1 MEEKSTFRSAERE
14 VGMKMKDKTFD
25 NLRSDSFFQ
34 ALSIGQGGGSHRW
47 KGSKGGIISSERDIL
62 PGVR

>member
-25 NLRSDSFFQ
+25 NLTLEEF
-34 ALSIGQGGGSHRW
+34 
-47 KGSKGGIISSERDIL
+47 SEVLDNEVMI
-62 PGVR
+62 